1 MKEQESI
8 MIMIIYLLISVYNIY
23 VFGVFYFV
31 SFFFCFK
38 FDIVT
43 IIFLKVITKVFSFR
57 LKTVQLLN
65 FCSINSALNQP
76 DFVNFFCDCTHE

>member
-1 MKEQESI
+1 MKKQENMAI
-8 MIMIIYLLISVYNIY
+8 IMIIYLLISVYNIY

-57 LKTVQLLN
+57 LKTVELLN
-65 FCSINSALNQP
+65 FCYQQIELQEEFENCLR
-76 DFVNFFCDCTHE
+76 